1 MGQRPLVSTPFV
13 VFPKD
18 ENETVTLWATQV
30 RLNVEV
36 VVVFDI
42 VVAPPDKFCFAVP
55 AIHGFLL

>member
-42 VVAPPDKFCFAVP
+42 VVAPPD
-55 AIHGFLL
+55 